1 MVGMTGLGKAIYED
15 LIAPAERSAEERG
28 MEIGKEIGEAAATER
43 IARTMLATGDSPQR
57 VMEVTGLSEAEVS
70 HLTGV
75 QIRDRKRDMPADRTP
90 TLEPSV

>member
-1 MVGMTGLGKAIYED
+1 MTGLGKAIYED
-15 LIAPAERSAEERG
+15 MIAPAERAAEER
-28 MEIGKEIGEAAATER
+28 GKEIGESAAAER
-43 IARTMLATGDSPQR
+43 IARNMLATGDSPQR

-75 QIRDRKRDMPADRTP
+75 QIRDRKRDMPAARTP